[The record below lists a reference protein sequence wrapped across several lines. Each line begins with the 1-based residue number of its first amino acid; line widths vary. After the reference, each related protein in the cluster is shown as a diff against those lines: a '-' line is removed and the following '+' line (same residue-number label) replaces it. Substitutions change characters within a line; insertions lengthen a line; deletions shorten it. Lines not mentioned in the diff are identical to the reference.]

1 MTKKELECQQCGE
14 TYLDYKI
21 KHWYDEE
28 MCEVCNEEYSVNSC
42 GFCGEELDEDGYYCS
57 SECSKAD
64 NTEGV

>member
-28 MCEVCNEEYSVNSC
+28 MCEVCNEEYSVNS
-42 GFCGEELDEDGYYCS
+42 
-57 SECSKAD
+57 
-64 NTEGV
+64 